1 MPVER
6 AYMNSILRLV
16 PLLLIIGANSGCMVR
31 RVSPPGEISPIRCE
45 FIFQNTEREDA
56 DRIAAILERYRL
68 EGMELYMSVGD
79 DSIYC
84 ELTVPR
90 LETINKMHNDLRR
103 LPQLRM
109 LGPLAGRDAPEI
121 VFAESDAV
129 LKMTYRAVML
139 EGGIQMTLKLKITPG
154 AQLFYAAEGDREQE
168 VSPLFIEDD
177 GSVSMPIVVQ
187 EGQSFVYGRTVLGD
201 IVKCIRIYIYTGDT
215 KEIPL
220 EEYARHVLM
229 KR

>member
-1 MPVER
+1 MSIER
-6 AYMNSILRLV
+6 LNVISIVRIALT
-16 PLLLIIGANSGCMVR
+16 IGIVCVVVGCMAR
-31 RVSPPGEISPIRCE
+31 RVYPPGEVSPIRCE
-45 FIFQNTEREDA
+45 FVFQNTEREDA
-56 DRIAAILERYRL
+56 DRIKVILEKYRL

-90 LETINKMHNDLRR
+90 LETINRMYNDLRR

-109 LGPLAGRDAPEI
+109 LGPLPRSDAPEI
-121 VFAESDAV
+121 VFSESDAV
-129 LKMTYRAVML
+129 LKMTYRAVTL
-139 EGGIQMTLKLKITPG
+139 EGGVQMVLKLKITPG
-154 AQLFYAAEGDREQE
+154 AKLYYAAEGDREQE
-168 VSPLFIEDD
+168 VSPMFIEDD
-177 GSVSMPIVVQ
+177 GSVSMPIVVK

-220 EEYARHVLM
+220 EVYSRHVMM